1 MEKYISEYSKAV
13 SDGKDSASRA
23 QKQIYLTFARWYAE
37 YFDFAQQPRSRSTQL
52 ILSKFTNKR
61 MGFMVYSFRR
71 LHRQL
76 IKCHRC
82 AIFRSTLIALYQ
94 AIAQFA
100 ERLRHKNISAYLL
113 ISCFF
118 FISLYPDKSGIRQLQ
133 KVKLEHNENN

>member
-1 MEKYISEYSKAV
+1 MLSSSTSLSNHA
-13 SDGKDSASRA
+13 
-23 QKQIYLTFARWYAE
+23 AE
-37 YFDFAQQPRSRSTQL
+37 VRS
-52 ILSKFTNKR
+52 LSL
-61 MGFMVYSFRR
+61 FRR
-71 LHRQL
+71 LHRRL